1 MLQPKVSKGVLCADA
16 PVHRPPARSRACLW
30 LFDAACVALDASY
43 SLTKYTLHAY
53 DQWQTA
59 AAEAR
64 GEVRSLPRPSHCA
77 VLLCCVVRGAAC
89 VVSFTRQLRC
99 RPLYAA
105 GEGGVGRAHH
115 RALLAAA
122 LHPPLAQHPRPC
134 PLLPPLVCL
143 NAIFCSLVH

>member
-64 GEVRSLPRPSHCA
+64 GEVRSLPPPSHCA

-105 GEGGVGRAHH
+105 RGKGAPPCSTGCSSAPASRSAPSPLPITSTSGV
-115 RALLAAA
+115 
-122 LHPPLAQHPRPC
+122 P
-134 PLLPPLVCL
+134 
-143 NAIFCSLVH
+143 